1 MGNEKQNNEKEKDTV
16 VNPLSRG
23 AIFEN
28 HDPRKKS
35 KLRIVVRKTQD
46 K

>member
-1 MGNEKQNNEKEKDTV
+1 MGNEKQNNEKDTV

-23 AIFEN
+23 AILEN